1 MKVGLMRLGKMGF
14 NLALNIKD
22 HGHEPVVYD
31 RIVDK
36 VKEVESERLNVA

>member
-1 MKVGLMRLGKMGF
+1 MGF
-14 NLALNIKD
+14 KLGLNMKN

-36 VKEVESERLNVA
+36 VKEVESEGLNVA